1 MLPKRGKDLHRDAP
15 ELAFAALMARA
26 LTSELGRT
34 HQAVKTVMR
43 WTGASERSAKHW
55 LAGTHAPH
63 GAHLV
68 ALMRHSDNVAENVL
82 IAAGRH
88 ELAAAVGV
96 ARIRSQLHEVLA
108 ILDRE
113 E

>member
-1 MLPKRGKDLHRDAP
+1 MLPKTGKNLHRGESD
-15 ELAFAALMARA
+15 LAFADLMAQA

-55 LAGTHAPH
+55 LAGTHAPD

-68 ALMRHSDNVAENVL
+68 ALMRHSDNVTQNVL
-82 IAAGRH
+82 AAAGRH
-88 ELAAAVGV
+88 ELVAAVGLS
-96 ARIRSQLHEVLA
+96 RIRSQLHEMLA
-108 ILDRE
+108 ILAQTR
-113 E
+113 

>member
-1 MLPKRGKDLHRDAP
+1 MLPKAGKNLHRGEP
-15 ELAFAALMARA
+15 GLAFADLMAQA
-26 LTSELGRT
+26 LTDELGTT

-68 ALMRHSDNVAENVL
+68 ALMRHSDKVTQQLLA
-82 IAAGRH
+82 AAGRY
-88 ELAAAVGV
+88 EMVAAVGIS
-96 ARIRSQLHEVLA
+96 RIRSQLHEALA
-108 ILDRE
+108 ILEKSD
-113 E
+113 